1 MVTPTYEETKQ
12 YQKDYSLVPVCREIY
27 ADVVTPINLLR
38 KLSRLDKHYY
48 LLESVE
54 GGERWGRYSF
64 LGFHPILHATC
75 KQGCV
80 TVKSGEIKTVIPGEP
95 MEVLRGLMKEYRAPR
110 IEGMPSFTGGFVGY
124 FAYEMYGYAEKKLK
138 LKESEFNDFDLM
150 LFDKVIAYDHL
161 RQ

>member
-80 TVKSGEIKTVIPGEP
+80 TVKSGEI
-95 MEVLRGLMKEYRAPR
+95 
-110 IEGMPSFTGGFVGY
+110 
-124 FAYEMYGYAEKKLK
+124 
-138 LKESEFNDFDLM
+138 
-150 LFDKVIAYDHL
+150 
-161 RQ
+161 